1 MIMPQNKGGNRGRGG
16 VCMYMWKGY
25 FFVESCRKVCW

>member
-16 VCMYMWKGY
+16 MHVYVEGV